1 MMTEEEIKDIL
12 QMFDD
17 VIIPSA
23 ADWVFPKYNLSLKFH
38 EVCTAIKV
46 LKCVLNHN
54 ENEN

>member
-1 MMTEEEIKDIL
+1 MTEEEIKDIL